1 VPDLYDAVAYGMW
14 AYSAAAFRVE
24 KIVSARARLEAGTL
38 IAVTHRKESDV
49 PLICPPLYRLGGMRT
64 DRAARM
70 HFAARDDMFLPGFFA
85 GFPPGLSPLAR
96 RLLYRLSV
104 ARWLPVVQ
112 VHPIRSASVAR
123 LGEVLAARPD
133 ERLGELLTGEHKVL
147 FQTRARVCGLSEPV
161 AAREALRG
169 AYADLLWRPVSP
181 GKGVRPGLDGFW
193 SARAAQ
199 AARDFRALVDI
210 VRRPATL
217 VVFPEGRP
225 SPDGEVGPVRP
236 GIGALLRRGRPHAVQ
251 PVALAYDPL
260 VRGRTKLVIAIPDPV
275 ESPQGKDAEAVLLTV
290 LRRSLP
296 LTAGQFAAHRLL
308 EGAEADP
315 AALGRELAA
324 AVDAAQAEKRPIET
338 SLLARQTR
346 RQRLAE
352 ALAIAPAKPEVLDF
366 LAREYRTAR
375 QPV

>member
-1 VPDLYDAVAYGMW
+1 VPDLYDAVAHGMW
-14 AYSAAAFRVE
+14 LYSAVAFRVE
-24 KIVSARARLEAGTL
+24 NVVSTRVRLERGTL

-64 DRAARM
+64 DRGARM

-112 VHPIRSASVAR
+112 VHPIRSANVAR
-123 LGEVLAARPD
+123 LGEVLAARAD
-133 ERLGELLTGEHKVL
+133 ERLDELLTGENAAL
-147 FQTRARVCGLSEPV
+147 LQTRARVCGLSEPV
-161 AAREALRG
+161 RAGEALRG
-169 AYADLLWRPVSP
+169 DYADLLWRPVSP
-181 GKGVRPGLDGFW
+181 GEGVRSGLDGFW
-193 SARAAQ
+193 SGRAAQ

-210 VRRPATL
+210 LRRPGTL

-260 VRGRTKLVIAIPDPV
+260 VRGRTRLVIGIPEPV
-275 ESPQGKDAEAVLLTV
+275 ESPEGRDAEAVLLAI
-290 LRRSLP
+290 LRRSMP
-296 LTAGQFAAHRLL
+296 LTAGQFTAHRLL

-315 AALGRELAA
+315 AALDRELAD
-324 AVDAAQAEKRPIET
+324 AVDSAEAEKRPVEA
-338 SLLARQTR
+338 SLLAGETR

-352 ALAIAPAKPEVLDF
+352 ALAIAPAKPEALNF